1 MLPEKT
7 VEAHRKTLSRTSCTF
22 SFPCIRIAAI
32 AGKYCHCPV
41 EYTHGSFWFP
51 WVLHPPWHPAFL
63 VVTEICKSK
72 LGIMWLA
79 LRQRGFPISPGTARK
94 CWFCIWCKFYTCT
107 DVNIYQHLPRCICCL
122 AKNRTCNCQYC
133 PQCLASSHSRT
144 KAFDLK
150 DRQTWS
156 GAAQ

>member
-72 LGIMWLA
+72 LGI
-79 LRQRGFPISPGTARK
+79 
-94 CWFCIWCKFYTCT
+94 C
-107 DVNIYQHLPRCICCL
+107 
-122 AKNRTCNCQYC
+122 
-133 PQCLASSHSRT
+133 
-144 KAFDLK
+144 KAFETNSFLVVVLQNPWLEELSETTPLCMSQHSHWIK
-150 DRQTWS
+150 YTFHCGNSQAALLIQQYRRNNRCTKNHKHPS
-156 GAAQ
+156 GSMLIEYWA